1 MKVNIRIFLLVK
13 ISLYIY
19 SVVSD
24 WESQI
29 VWTNDRKAREGM
41 PLEKGRHIKPGKD
54 TRNSDIHTHTQRSHN
69 SYQLVYLLFDVE
81 ITGL

>member
-1 MKVNIRIFLLVK
+1 M
-13 ISLYIY
+13 Y

-54 TRNSDIHTHTQRSHN
+54 TRNSDIQCLTHIHIHKG
-69 SYQLVYLLFDVE
+69 L
-81 ITGL
+81 ITLTN

>member
-1 MKVNIRIFLLVK
+1 M
-13 ISLYIY
+13 Y

-69 SYQLVYLLFDVE
+69 SY
-81 ITGL
+81 